1 MRHYGSVRHSLIHSF
16 FLFLSLRLER
26 TLPGDIR
33 SRQPLGNLV
42 TFGNSSSS
50 LGRLYGNGSCAVAAL
65 LPPLI
70 TFDKTCNSTNAG
82 EIAHIVLSGVVLFYC
97 DGTAF
102 KSLATASLGS
112 LPEIPGRDC
121 ASLKAVRGNPPSGL
135 YWIRPSV
142 GKPAFQI
149 HCDMESS
156 NGTSPT
162 GGWSMCYS
170 SSDLV
175 HVRTEIASNRSYGA
189 NGYRSNCNDIPF
201 NEIVVKNE
209 ATSQFAYFAMI
220 EPGKI
225 VMNATNYSGLVSG
238 TWRGSGAA
246 SAGFLF
252 SCFYLSLLGSEVLNT
267 PQLFWKV
274 FIPASTLRLRIRGI
288 PRTWNLSLWL
298 GRLLKNM
305 RQLVRRLILN
315 VLSNTSPRCQVPACL
330 RLHQFSFRRKRPS
343 VDKRQSSFV
352 WFAFDSSGFRP
363 YLCGARAFSQ
373 VSALGQGSV

>member
-162 GGWSMCYS
+162 GGWFIHFFLFFC
-170 SSDLV
+170 DHFL
-175 HVRTEIASNRSYGA
+175 
-189 NGYRSNCNDIPF
+189 
-201 NEIVVKNE
+201 
-209 ATSQFAYFAMI
+209 AMI
-220 EPGKI
+220 DLFYAAGQC
-225 VMNATNYSGLVSG
+225 AT
-238 TWRGSGAA
+238 A
-246 SAGFLF
+246 
-252 SCFYLSLLGSEVLNT
+252 
-267 PQLFWKV
+267 
-274 FIPASTLRLRIRGI
+274 PAI
-288 PRTWNLSLWL
+288 
-298 GRLLKNM
+298 
-305 RQLVRRLILN
+305 
-315 VLSNTSPRCQVPACL
+315 
-330 RLHQFSFRRKRPS
+330 
-343 VDKRQSSFV
+343 
-352 WFAFDSSGFRP
+352 
-363 YLCGARAFSQ
+363 
-373 VSALGQGSV
+373 